1 MPTLNHLLR
10 YATALGILFVL
21 ACGER
26 NCDGDC
32 DTLVIVAVGEPSSL
46 LPPLVYET
54 VGRDISD
61 RIFERL
67 ADLPA
72 DGSPLDPEAYTP
84 ALAERWERIDDRRW
98 RFHLR
103 HNVTWHDGAPFTAE
117 DVRFSFEAFS
127 DPTIDA
133 LALSSVQ
140 DLAVTVIDDHTVDI
154 LFPTAG
160 PEQLY
165 QATYHVRILPSHL
178 WVGSDRSAW
187 ATDTAT
193 SLIVGTGPYR
203 LVSWDRPSTVRLEAS
218 GMNGHQPSITNL
230 VWSLHDAPDPA
241 VNLVLSHEAD
251 VIERVPPPLVGRVEA
266 DSALEAIRYP
276 SAVYGFLGFNLDGS
290 GAARSTLRSRTVRR
304 ALAMALDRPALAQ
317 ATIGPG
323 TAVPLGP
330 MSRLLWIN
338 DIAISQLPFDTIRV
352 SQELMEG
359 GWQMS
364 NGAWQRRG
372 RTLKFD
378 ILVPSTSQSR
388 QLLAEALQESW
399 RRSGI
404 ETTITAVD
412 FPVFIERLQAGR
424 FDSYIWATLDEPS
437 TSTLAGPWVR
447 DGWDAG
453 NFGHYHNPV
462 FDSLVSVVGT
472 VFDADRAK
480 ALWVEALSI
489 LNDDAPA
496 IFLFTPVN
504 VAAVNSRLSEVTI
517 NPYSW
522 LEDVSTWRIGR

>member
-203 LVSWDRPSTVRLEAS
+203 LDL
-218 GMNGHQPSITNL
+218 
-230 VWSLHDAPDPA
+230 
-241 VNLVLSHEAD
+241 
-251 VIERVPPPLVGRVEA
+251 
-266 DSALEAIRYP
+266 
-276 SAVYGFLGFNLDGS
+276 
-290 GAARSTLRSRTVRR
+290 AA
-304 ALAMALDRPALAQ
+304 
-317 ATIGPG
+317 
-323 TAVPLGP
+323 
-330 MSRLLWIN
+330 
-338 DIAISQLPFDTIRV
+338 
-352 SQELMEG
+352 
-359 GWQMS
+359 
-364 NGAWQRRG
+364 
-372 RTLKFD
+372 
-378 ILVPSTSQSR
+378 
-388 QLLAEALQESW
+388 
-399 RRSGI
+399 
-404 ETTITAVD
+404 
-412 FPVFIERLQAGR
+412 
-424 FDSYIWATLDEPS
+424 
-437 TSTLAGPWVR
+437 AGPAAGVR
-447 DGWDAG
+447 
-453 NFGHYHNPV
+453 
-462 FDSLVSVVGT
+462 
-472 VFDADRAK
+472 
-480 ALWVEALSI
+480 
-489 LNDDAPA
+489 
-496 IFLFTPVN
+496 
-504 VAAVNSRLSEVTI
+504 
-517 NPYSW
+517 
-522 LEDVSTWRIGR
+522 